1 MASIPIT
8 LVGLYTGLPAV
19 TAIGASAAGISTLT
33 EKYIKHLESKNNWI
47 GFKINDIK

>member
-19 TAIGASAAGISTLT
+19 TAIGATAAGISKFT
-33 EKYIKHLESKNNWI
+33 EKYVKHLESKNNWI
-47 GFKINDIK
+47 GFKITDFE